1 MIGAVSFG
9 DLATLF
15 GHMLVMSLFSIGG
28 ALTALPELR
37 RVMVGDM
44 HLLTDAQFHASV
56 SIAQASP
63 GPNMLFLAVMG
74 YQAAGIAGALLMLIG
89 FLLPTTAL
97 AYGGLSLLQGHHDGL
112 AGRAF
117 KAAMAPLVVAL
128 MLSSGWVLGL
138 QASGAMHIAALA
150 AAALLTVFTR
160 THVVVLIVAGATAG
174 ALGWL

>member
-97 AYGGLSLLQGHHDGL
+97 AYGGLSL
-112 AGRAF
+112 
-117 KAAMAPLVVAL
+117 

-160 THVVVLIVAGATAG
+160 THVLVLIVAGATAG